1 MFRHGDAGEHFYII
15 IKGIVGVWVP
25 NSEIKGW
32 KYELKRY
39 KEHLKWVQRLEA
51 KYVKLKRSTRKYQED
66 KAIQRRSTNL
76 AMAPNIT

>member
-1 MFRHGDAGEHFYII
+1 MYNLVQCFKFVTKDANEVVFRHGDHGEHFYII

-32 KYELKRY
+32 KHEIKKY

-51 KYVKLKRSTRKYQED
+51 KYVKIKT
-66 KAIQRRSTNL
+66 
-76 AMAPNIT
+76 